1 MLFVRRVAWL
11 ALIAFV
17 AVVAGEATARID
29 DAVRMGTP
37 LLASPAHSD
46 LMMHDSLGIRGR
58 PNAQFQKWKLNGE
71 GFRSPEVAKTPKP
84 GCVRVAVM
92 GASETF
98 GYYESE
104 GKEWP
109 AQFADSLARNGCY
122 EVVNT
127 AIAGMSLP
135 AQIQLWDKWVSQFRP
150 DIVVLYIPPAFYLS
164 DDPPSFPA
172 PTRSGPDSP
181 STRFVPR
188 LLDRLKD
195 RIEFPEFI
203 QRRRVAKSIDRAV
216 AGKPDTWFYRDLPA
230 DRLALYRT
238 HMDSLISNIR
248 ATGAVPVLVTH
259 AMRFGDPPK
268 PDDADLLMSW
278 HKFTPRAT
286 ADVLLAFE
294 RAAAATTRDIAREQG
309 LQLVDVAAAMT
320 GHTEWFADFTHFD
333 DNGAG
338 IIAGAIAKAVER
350 VPVPRVPREPV
361 AVTGYGR

>member
-1 MLFVRRVAWL
+1 MRRIGWL
-11 ALIAFV
+11 ALLALV
-17 AVVAGEATARID
+17 GVVAGEAMARLD

-37 LLASPAHSD
+37 ILASPAHSD
-46 LMMHDSLGIRGR
+46 LMMHDSMGIRGR
-58 PNAQFQKWKLNGE
+58 PYAHFQKWKLNGE
-71 GFRSPEVAKTPKP
+71 GFRSPEVNKTPRP
-84 GCVRVAVM
+84 ECVRVAVM

-104 GKEWP
+104 GKEFP
-109 AQFADSLARNGCY
+109 AQLADSLARSGCH
-122 EVVNT
+122 EVINA

-135 AQIQLWDKWVSQFRP
+135 AQIQLWDKWVSQFHP
-150 DIVVLYIPPAFYLS
+150 DIVVLYVPPAFYLS
-164 DDPPSFPA
+164 DDPPSFPT
-172 PTRSGPDSP
+172 PTQGGPDSP
-181 STRFVPR
+181 SSRFVPR

-195 RIEFPEFI
+195 RIEFPAFI
-203 QRRRVAKSIDRAV
+203 QRRRVTKSIEKSV
-216 AGKPDTWFYRDLPA
+216 AGRPDTWFYRDLPA
-230 DRLALYRT
+230 DRLALYRS
-238 HMDSLISNIR
+238 HLDSLISTIR

-268 PDDADLLMSW
+268 KEDADLLRSW

-294 RAAAATTRDIAREQG
+294 REAASTTRDIARERG

-338 IIAGAIAKAVER
+338 IIAGAIAKTVER
-350 VPVPRVPREPV
+350 IPVPRVQREPV
-361 AVTGYGR
+361 AAMGYVR

>member
-1 MLFVRRVAWL
+1 VKLDIRRIAWL
-11 ALIAFV
+11 ALIALV
-17 AVVAGEATARID
+17 AVVAGEAMARVD
-29 DAVRMGTP
+29 DAIRMGTP

-58 PNAQFQKWKLNGE
+58 PNAHFQKWKLNGE
-71 GFRSPEVAKTPKP
+71 GFRSPETSKAPAA
-84 GCVRVAVM
+84 GCERVVVM

-104 GKEWP
+104 GKEFP
-109 AQFADSLARNGCY
+109 AQLADSLARNGCY

-135 AQIQLWDKWVSQFRP
+135 AQIQLWDQWVSQFRP

-164 DDPPSFPA
+164 DDPPSFPT
-172 PTRSGPDSP
+172 PVRSGPDAT

-195 RIEFPEFI
+195 RIEFPAFI
-203 QRRRVAKSIDRAV
+203 QRRRVAKSIERSV

-238 HMDSLISNIR
+238 HLDSLIANIR
-248 ATGAVPVLVTH
+248 ASGAVPVLVTH

-268 PDDADLLMSW
+268 PEDADLLRSW

-286 ADVLLAFE
+286 GRRLRLRATSRGSKAFNWS
-294 RAAAATTRDIAREQG
+294 
-309 LQLVDVAAAMT
+309 M
-320 GHTEWFADFTHFD
+320 W
-333 DNGAG
+333 
-338 IIAGAIAKAVER
+338 
-350 VPVPRVPREPV
+350 PPR
-361 AVTGYGR
+361 